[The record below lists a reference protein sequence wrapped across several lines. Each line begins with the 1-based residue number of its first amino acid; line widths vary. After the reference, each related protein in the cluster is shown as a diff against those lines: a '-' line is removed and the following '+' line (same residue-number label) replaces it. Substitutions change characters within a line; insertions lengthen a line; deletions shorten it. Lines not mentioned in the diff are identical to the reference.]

1 MRESI
6 HDLAAVRQAIAAI
19 ERRSPLPGAGVPR
32 FATGCAPVDTALG
45 GGLARARLHEIYAA
59 DRDDAGS
66 AAGFALLLGHVAR
79 PAGADLL
86 WLRTAAAQRAAPLYA
101 PGLAELGVDPAGV
114 VLGVVPDDVALLQ
127 CAADGARCAA
137 LGALVIEAW
146 GAAPRIDLTASR
158 RLALACEASGV
169 TALLLR
175 VGAAVVPSAAE
186 TRWQV
191 AAAASAA
198 LPANAPGGSAFAVEL
213 LRRRAGPAGQRW
225 QLEWDRD
232 RNAFDDATR
241 FGQQTRFGE
250 PDRAPLP
257 RGVVSVAG
265 GGPLADREPYR
276 RSA

>member
-6 HDLAAVRQAIAAI
+6 HPLAAVRQAIAAI
-19 ERRSPLPGAGVPR
+19 ERRKPDADPGTAR
-32 FATGCAPVDTALG
+32 FATGCAAVDAALG
-45 GGLARARLHEIYAA
+45 GGLARARLHEVYAA
-59 DRDDAGS
+59 ADDDAGS
-66 AAGFALLLGHVAR
+66 AAGFALLLGHIAR
-79 PAGADLL
+79 PLGADLL
-86 WLRTAAAQRAAPLYA
+86 WLRTLGAQRAAPLYA
-101 PGLAELGVDPAGV
+101 PGLAELGVDPGTV

-127 CAADGARCAA
+127 CAADAARCGA

-169 TALLLR
+169 TAFLLR
-175 VGAAVVPSAAE
+175 VRAGAVPSAAD

-191 AAAASAA
+191 AAAASTA

-213 LRRRAGPAGQRW
+213 LRRRAGPAGQHW

-232 RNAFDDATR
+232 RNAFDEAAR
-241 FGQQTRFGE
+241 GWAQRQS
-250 PDRAPLP
+250 APLP
-257 RGVVSVAG
+257 RGVVSMAD
-265 GGPLADREPYR
+265 GGPLADREPLR

>member
-6 HDLAAVRQAIAAI
+6 QHLAAVRQAIAAI
-19 ERRSPLPGAGVPR
+19 GRRKPDAVVGRV
-32 FATGCAPVDTALG
+32 ATGCASVDAALG
-45 GGLARARLHEIYAA
+45 GGLARARLHEVYAA
-59 DRDDAGS
+59 QGDDSGS
-66 AAGFALLLGHVAR
+66 AAGFALLLGHMAR
-79 PAGADLL
+79 TPGADLL
-86 WLRTAAAQRAAPLYA
+86 WLRTLAAQRAAPLYA
-101 PGLAELGVDPAGV
+101 PGLAELGVDPGSV
-114 VLGVVPDDVALLQ
+114 VLGVVPDDVTLLQ
-127 CAADGARCAA
+127 CAADGARCGA

-146 GAAPRIDLTASR
+146 GTAPRIDLTASR

-175 VGAAVVPSAAE
+175 VGAGAVPSAAD

-198 LPANAPGGSAFAVEL
+198 LPANAPGGSVFAVEL

-232 RNAFDDATR
+232 RNAFDEAAR
-241 FGQQTRFGE
+241 FGRYDRFGE
-250 PDRAPLP
+250 PDRTPLP

-265 GGPLADREPYR
+265 GGSLADRAPLR